1 MTVLV
6 SIQRLRTLVFLL
18 VFTAG
23 GVGCGFINDID
34 GPAGLAIK
42 KFTLSPKEVT
52 AGGASTLG
60 WEVEGADQV
69 QIDNGIG
76 VVKAKGSREVK
87 VSRTTTYN
95 ITARAAGSTA
105 TASVQLVVGSP
116 SGGNPSPGATPAPSP
131 SATPTPTPTPTP
143 SATPSPSPTPRP
155 SPSGTSAC
163 GASVDSV
170 QGCSVTIQR
179 FRTLPANECIEITR
193 LALSQGCPLSV
204 GSSRAISFEVMA
216 ETQLRDLRWRKMA
229 GSRDGLEPADGRLIR
244 HGATTAIATQTVQE
258 GSLTI
263 EILSEGTT
271 ILSFRLRNN

>member
-18 VFTAG
+18 VFTAA

-52 AGGASTLG
+52 AGGASTLS

-76 VVKAKGSREVK
+76 IVKAKGSLEVK
-87 VSRTTTYN
+87 VSRTTTYS

-116 SGGNPSPGATPAPSP
+116 SGGNPSPGATPTPSP
-131 SATPTPTPTPTP
+131 STTPTP
-143 SATPSPSPTPRP
+143 SPTPSASPTPRP
-155 SPSGTSAC
+155 SPGSASAC
-163 GASVDSV
+163 GESVDSV
-170 QGCSVTIQR
+170 QGCTVTIQR
-179 FRTLPANECIEITR
+179 IQTLPANECLEITR
-193 LALSQGCPLSV
+193 IAFSQGCPLGV
-204 GSSRAISFEVMA
+204 GTSRAISFDVMA
-216 ETQLRDLRWRKMA
+216 ETQLRDLRWRKQA
-229 GSRDGLEPADGRLIR
+229 GGRDGLDPEDGRLIR
-244 HGATTAIATQTVQE
+244 HGSTTSIAKHTVQE

-263 EILSEGTT
+263 EIISEGKT
-271 ILSFRLRNN
+271 ILTFRLRNN